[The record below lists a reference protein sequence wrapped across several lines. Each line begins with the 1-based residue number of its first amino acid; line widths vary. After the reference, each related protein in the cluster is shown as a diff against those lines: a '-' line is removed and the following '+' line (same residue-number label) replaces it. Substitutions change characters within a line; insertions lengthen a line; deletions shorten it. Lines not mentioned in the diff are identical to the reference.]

1 MIDKTEV
8 VGYSGTAVETALAV
22 TQANELLQVIQI
34 VLSIIAFV
42 VTISYTVYKWY
53 KKVKD
58 EDSDGG
64 SNITKVEIED
74 LIHEL
79 KEEIKEEE
87 SNDNSRR

>member
-8 VGYSGTAVETALAV
+8 VGYSGTAIETALAV

-34 VLSIIAFV
+34 ILSIIAFV

-53 KKVKD
+53 KKAKD

-64 SNITKVEIED
+64 SNITKAEIENLVHD
-74 LIHEL
+74 L
-79 KEEIKEEE
+79 EEKIKEED
-87 SNDNSRR
+87 SNGNRD